1 MLKNEYPYAVVVSYT
16 FDDNVGVY
24 PCRSEDEAKA
34 LLKKFFENEVAEDEA
49 NDNDAESVLAEDG
62 SSATIT
68 NFRRDGSVDMTT
80 WRIGS
85 IDGEGGEILARQ

>member
-49 NDNDAESVLAEDG
+49 NDEPPHA
-62 SSATIT
+62 
-68 NFRRDGSVDMTT
+68 
-80 WRIGS
+80 
-85 IDGEGGEILARQ
+85 